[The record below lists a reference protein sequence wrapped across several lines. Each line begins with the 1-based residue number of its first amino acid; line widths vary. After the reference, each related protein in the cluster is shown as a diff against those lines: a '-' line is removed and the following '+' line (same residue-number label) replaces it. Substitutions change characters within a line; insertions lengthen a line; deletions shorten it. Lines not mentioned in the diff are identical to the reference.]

1 MSILVFAW
9 PVAFFSNRQPITSI
23 GGRTW
28 LFLILSGLAP
38 DSRGF
43 AVNHQTPGPDNALA

>member
-1 MSILVFAW
+1 MAGCVLVEQ
-9 PVAFFSNRQPITSI
+9 QPLTSI
-23 GGRTW
+23 GERTW